1 MRASLGLLEILAG
14 HFTLSSAG
22 PPLLQRVFVKSVN
35 RITICWPSGE
45 SAEPGAW
52 GRGPGWRFARAL
64 RGDWQAEA
72 PAPASVDCVGP

>member
-1 MRASLGLLEILAG
+1 MMRASLGLLDILAG
-14 HFTLSSAG
+14 HFTLSSAAPAG
-22 PPLLQRVFVKSVN
+22 VCEKCS
-35 RITICWPSGE
+35 
-45 SAEPGAW
+45 